1 MRVLA
6 GHLIANCA
14 SLLHT
19 KIKDKKA
26 ISGYFGGATH
36 GYNLAAIGVL
46 EYSRQVTVSVT
57 TACSYSDFPCSY
69 SFQLPRASLPPR
81 TAGEGTTGRR
91 CGPRVT

>member
-1 MRVLA
+1 VVVIGLEPHLTTRVIVI
-6 GHLIANCA
+6 GH
-14 SLLHT
+14 
-19 KIKDKKA
+19 D
-26 ISGYFGGATH
+26 
-36 GYNLAAIGVL
+36 

-69 SFQLPRASLPPR
+69 SFQLPKASLPPH